1 MAQHREEEHHVHLR
15 KGCVLED
22 DICNRG
28 DDVEEEKENELRCEV
43 GIFFLKHAYVSS
55 VASFLSETSSLPL
68 CTFPRRP
75 HCQTSHHIS
84 IEH

>member
-43 GIFFLKHAYVSS
+43 GIFFCLRQLGGLF
-55 VASFLSETSSLPL
+55 SF
-68 CTFPRRP
+68 
-75 HCQTSHHIS
+75 
-84 IEH
+84 